1 MAERIEGFICSNTL
15 GEFVDRL
22 SKEVCGGRA
31 ENSICILKHKCVPVA
46 IEIGVGK
53 ERLFTAAE
61 VEEFLHETASELRR
75 EALGVRRGQITE
87 YRCIGTDEEAS
98 RLLESSANAFDFVAD
113 HAKFRLKMYGGQKDL
128 ATILA
133 VETQKTKEK
142 DQAAATA

>member
-1 MAERIEGFICSNTL
+1 MAERIEGFICSNSID
-15 GEFVDRL
+15 EFVDRL
-22 SKEVCGGRA
+22 SKEVCDGQKKACG
-31 ENSICILKHKCVPVA
+31 LKHRCVPVSIA
-46 IEIGVGK
+46 IDFPK
-53 ERLFTAAE
+53 PERLFTAAE